1 MINKG
6 FNQSFLDELIA
17 KNDIVSV
24 ISKYVTLTRRG
35 NNYWC
40 CCPFHMEK
48 TPSMSIK
55 EDGQFFKCFG
65 CGEGGN
71 VISFV
76 RKIEDVD
83 FYKAVEILAKNAGMQ
98 MPDPDYQ
105 DSDEMRKKKEQRD
118 RMLSVLKAT
127 SDFYISNLKTVEAN
141 KHIDYI
147 RKRGL
152 TDEMVAKF
160 KIGAST
166 DFYALIKHL
175 RKLGFTETE
184 MIESGVA
191 GKGENGLLYD
201 FYGTRLIFPIING
214 LGEVVGFSARDLSN
228 DPQRAKYKNTPQTLV
243 FNKSQLI
250 YGYHFLRELKK
261 QKMLDTIVLVEGQ
274 MDVIACH
281 QAGITSA
288 IGVMGTALT
297 ANHARDLRYLCND
310 IIVCLDGDKAG
321 EGATYKALDILKQ
334 AGMNVKVVRLTGAKD
349 PDEYVKK
356 FGKDAFVE
364 ELFKAGDYMEFIL
377 LDLAKKYDISNR
389 ADRNKYINE
398 ALEYLSKLSTR
409 TEQEIYLSV
418 LKEIVKV
425 PVDALR
431 NTLHGAREEIKRV
444 ETIEETELKSNAF
457 EPLAKVCVLASLL
470 YNKISNINDYADLFE
485 VQDDYKIVYQYLM
498 EKISANQDLNIS
510 TIYSQFDIEKDSV
523 WDKVINY
530 KFPQSDVFEAYLQD
544 SVVRLRINKLRIK
557 KQSLKSRLTNA
568 TTFDEK
574 YEYLNEMKLVDEQI
588 SKLEKDIK

>member
-6 FNQSFLDELIA
+6 FNQAFLDELIA

-35 NNYWC
+35 NNYWA

-65 CGEGGN
+65 CQEGGN
-71 VISFV
+71 VINFV

-83 FYKAVEILAKNAGMQ
+83 FVKAVEILAKNAGMQ
-98 MPDPDYQ
+98 MPEYE
-105 DSDEMRKKKEQRD
+105 DSDEMRKKKQQRD

-127 SDFYISNLKTVEAN
+127 SDFYIDNLNKVEAN

-152 TDEMVAKF
+152 SDEMIKKF

-175 RKLGFTETE
+175 RKLGFTEEE
-184 MIESGVA
+184 MISSGVA
-191 GKGENGLLYD
+191 GRGENGMLYD

-214 LGEVVGFSARDLSN
+214 LGEVVGFSGRDLSN

-250 YGYHFLRELKK
+250 YGYNFLRELKK
-261 QKMLDTIVLVEGQ
+261 AKMLDTIVLVEGQ

-321 EGATYKALDILKQ
+321 EGATYKALEILRQ
-334 AGMNVKVVRLTGAKD
+334 AGMNVKVLRLEGAKD
-349 PDEYVKK
+349 PDEYIKK
-356 FGKDAFVE
+356 FGKDQFVE
-364 ELFKAGDYMEFIL
+364 LMFKAGDYMEFIL
-377 LDLAKKYDISNR
+377 LDLAKKYDITNR
-389 ADRNKYINE
+389 ADRNKYISE
-398 ALEYLSKLSTR
+398 AIEYLSRLSTSY
-409 TEQEIYLSV
+409 EQEIYLPV
-418 LKEIVKV
+418 IKEVVKV
-425 PVDALR
+425 PIETLR
-431 NTLHGAREEIKRV
+431 NSLHGAKQQIAKVEEV
-444 ETIEETELKSNAF
+444 EDAELKANAY
-457 EPLAKVCVLASLL
+457 EPIAKTCILASLL
-470 YNKISNINDYADLFE
+470 YGKITQTEHLADLFDT
-485 VQDDYKIVYQYLM
+485 QDEYGQAFEYIADKINN
-498 EKISANQDLNIS
+498 KQDINIS
-510 TIYSQFDIEKDSV
+510 TIYLHFEIEKDSV

-530 KFPQSDVFEAYLQD
+530 TFPDEMVLADYIRDCEN
-544 SVVRLRINKLRIK
+544 RLRINKLQKAKQAIK
-557 KQSLKSRLTNA
+557 SQLSITMDFDQKCECLARLKLLDDQIA
-568 TTFDEK
+568 KMEK
-574 YEYLNEMKLVDEQI
+574 ETK
-588 SKLEKDIK
+588 

>member
-1 MINKG
+1 MKNKG
-6 FNQSFLDELIA
+6 FDQAFLDELIA

-35 NNYWC
+35 NNYWA

-71 VISFV
+71 VINFI

-83 FYKAVEILAKNAGMQ
+83 FVKAVEILAKNVGMK
-98 MPDPDYQ
+98 MPDYE
-105 DSDEMRKKKEQRD
+105 DSEEMRKKKYQRD

-127 SDFYISNLKTVEAN
+127 SDFYIDNLNKVEAN
-141 KHIDYI
+141 NHIDYI

-152 TDEMVAKF
+152 SDEMVKKF

-166 DFYALIKHL
+166 DFYGLIKHL
-175 RKLGFTETE
+175 RKLGFTDEE
-184 MIESGVA
+184 MISSGVA
-191 GKGENGLLYD
+191 GRGENNMLYD

-214 LGEVVGFSARDLSN
+214 LGEVVGFSGRDLSN

-261 QKMLDTIVLVEGQ
+261 ARMLDTIVLVEGQ

-321 EGATYKALDILKQ
+321 EGATYKALEILRQ
-334 AGMNVKVVRLTGAKD
+334 AGMNVKVLRLDKAKD
-349 PDEYVKK
+349 PDEYIKK
-356 FGKDAFVE
+356 FGRDEFVE
-364 ELFKAGDYMEFIL
+364 QMFKAGDYMEFIL
-377 LDLAKKYDISNR
+377 LDLAKKYDITNR
-389 ADRNKYINE
+389 ADRNKYISD
-398 ALEYLSKLSTR
+398 AIDYLSRLSTSY
-409 TEQEIYLSV
+409 EQEIYLPV
-418 LKEIVKV
+418 IKEVVKV
-425 PVDALR
+425 PIETLR
-431 NTLHGAREEIKRV
+431 NSLHGASQQVAKVEEI
-444 ETIEETELKSNAF
+444 EDTELKANAYEPIAKTCILAGLLYGKITQTQHLEDLFDTQDEYGQAF
-457 EPLAKVCVLASLL
+457 EYIAD
-470 YNKISNINDYADLFE
+470 KINNG
-485 VQDDYKIVYQYLM
+485 QDI
-498 EKISANQDLNIS
+498 NIS
-510 TIYSQFDIEKDSV
+510 TIYSHFDIEKDSV

-530 KFPQSDVFEAYLQD
+530 TFPDEMVLADYIRDCEN
-544 SVVRLRINKLRIK
+544 RLRISKLQKAKQAIK
-557 KQSLKSRLTNA
+557 SQLSITMDFDQKCECLTRLKL
-568 TTFDEK
+568 
-574 YEYLNEMKLVDEQI
+574 LDEQI
-588 SKLEKDIK
+588 AKMEKETK